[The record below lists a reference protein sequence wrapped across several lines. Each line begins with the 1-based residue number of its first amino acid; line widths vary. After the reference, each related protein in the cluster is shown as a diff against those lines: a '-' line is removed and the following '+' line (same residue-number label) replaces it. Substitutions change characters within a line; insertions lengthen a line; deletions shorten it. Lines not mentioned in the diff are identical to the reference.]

1 METLMNDQQVAQRIL
16 DHIERGT
23 TDLGDEVWREP
34 VENYRSSA
42 RFAAEINMVFHRTPT
57 PFCPSAALP
66 EPGAYLAREA
76 AGTPLLVVRSS
87 DGTARAFRNACRHR
101 GMPLADG
108 SGCAKAFVCKYHGW
122 SYELDGTLQGIPHQ
136 HGFPGLNKATHGLVE
151 VKATERIG
159 LIFVTQ
165 DEPGIHDPTLE
176 QAPELLAPE
185 QQFLSARELEI
196 AANWKILLE
205 GFLEGYHI
213 RTTHA
218 ETFFPYGFDN
228 LNVIETF
235 GRNNRVTFPF
245 RRIAKLADLP
255 PEERRV
261 EGLLTYVYHLF
272 PNVLV
277 SVLSH
282 HTVVVILEP
291 LAVDRTKLVSY
302 LLTNRGGSAPEMREA
317 VERDVTFVD
326 QSGAAE
332 DRAAAAAIQRGIN
345 SRANTVFTFGR
356 FERAI
361 VHFHRSLNAALEQ
374 TELSPGGK
382 TA

>member
-76 AGTPLLVVRSS
+76 AGTPLLAVRSS

-108 SGCAKAFVCKYHGW
+108 SGCAKAFVCTYHGW
-122 SYELDGTLQGIPHQ
+122 SYALDGTLQGIPHQ

-151 VKATERIG
+151 VKATERNG

-218 ETFFPYGFDN
+218 ETFFQVPW
-228 LNVIETF
+228 
-235 GRNNRVTFPF
+235 R
-245 RRIAKLADLP
+245 
-255 PEERRV
+255 
-261 EGLLTYVYHLF
+261 
-272 PNVLV
+272 
-277 SVLSH
+277 
-282 HTVVVILEP
+282 
-291 LAVDRTKLVSY
+291 
-302 LLTNRGGSAPEMREA
+302 
-317 VERDVTFVD
+317 
-326 QSGAAE
+326 
-332 DRAAAAAIQRGIN
+332 
-345 SRANTVFTFGR
+345 
-356 FERAI
+356 
-361 VHFHRSLNAALEQ
+361 
-374 TELSPGGK
+374 
-382 TA
+382 

>member
-1 METLMNDQQVAQRIL
+1 MSTLMNDQQVAQRIL

-42 RFAAEINMVFHRTPT
+42 RFTAEINVVFHRTPT

-76 AGTPLLVVRSS
+76 AGTPLLAVRSS

-108 SGCAKAFVCKYHGW
+108 SGCAKAFVCTYHGW
-122 SYELDGTLQGIPHQ
+122 SYALDGTLQGIPHQ

-151 VKATERIG
+151 VKATERNG

-165 DEPGIHDPTLE
+165 DEPGIHDSTLE

-185 QQFLSARELEI
+185 QRFLSARELEI

-255 PEERRV
+255 PDERRV

-302 LLTNRGGSAPEMREA
+302 LLTNRGSSAPEMREA

-361 VHFHRSLNAALEQ
+361 VHFHRSLDAALEQ
-374 TELSPGGK
+374 TELSPVGK